1 MNIKQLIY
9 KNKKNIG
16 LLILG
21 IAIIVAVITIVLLVT
36 KDKNK
41 ESSPSQQS
49 QPSQPSQ
56 PSQYVT
62 NLSNL
67 LNSYL
72 GKYNNIKDTEFPVN
86 IGVKDL
92 KECLKQANNT
102 NHKLLAIKQDS
113 NGNITG
119 CYTHSDPND
128 NTYNMYGK
136 DDKYYND
143 SYVLYGLVPKE
154 QLKDIGSKNINCK
167 DINDNII
174 NIDPSEIDSKCKISC
189 VNNNGE
195 LETGIFNETINK
207 CKLSNRTNDVISCY
221 VNDKLVR
228 TNIKSCGK
236 YELECIDNNNN
247 KIKINNDD
255 PEFNNNIKKCINNN
269 EIKCVNYNNN
279 QIETMP
285 IASDFDFNFN
295 VNDPETVK
303 NFNEKKYPINKKVS
317 DTCFKPTDPKIIC
330 QDTSNPNNKING
342 DINDKSTLSKCGYEL
357 ITNNRIWC
365 PSSSKTC
372 IIDYKP
378 L

>member
-1 MNIKQLIY
+1 M
-9 KNKKNIG
+9 NKK
-16 LLILG
+16 LIIKL
-21 IAIIVAVITIVLLVT
+21 IVITIIIAVITTVVLVI
-36 KDKNK
+36 KYKNK
-41 ESSPSQQS
+41 ESNVTQSS
-49 QPSQPSQ
+49 QPSQSTQVKQ
-56 PSQYVT
+56 PYIT

-72 GKYNNIKDTEFPVN
+72 GKYNNIKDNEFPVN
-86 IGVKDL
+86 LGVTNL
-92 KECLKQANNT
+92 NECLKKANNT
-102 NHKLLAIKQDS
+102 NHKLLATKEDK

-119 CYTHSDPND
+119 CYVHSDAND
-128 NTYNMYGK
+128 NTYNMYGENNK
-136 DDKYYND
+136 SNND

-174 NIDPSEIDSKCKISC
+174 NINPSEIDSKCKISC
-189 VNNNGE
+189 INNNGE
-195 LETGIFNETINK
+195 LTTGIFNETINK
-207 CKLSNRTNDVISCY
+207 CKSSNRTNDVISCY

-269 EIKCVNYNNN
+269 QIKCVNYNNN
-279 QIETMP
+279 QIETLP
-285 IASDFDFNFN
+285 ITSGFDFNFN
-295 VNDPETVK
+295 INDPETVK
-303 NFNEKKYPINKKVS
+303 NFDEKTYPINKKVS

-330 QDTSNPNNKING
+330 PDKSNPNNKING
-342 DINDKSTLSKCGYEL
+342 DINDKSTLSKCGFDANEYINTGKMWCL
-357 ITNNRIWC
+357 KSNN
-365 PSSSKTC
+365 SSSKTC
-372 IIDYKP
+372 F